1 MTSSLIHPAT
11 SLVLA
16 SGSASRASV
25 LRQAGIPVEIS
36 VAAVD
41 EAEIKAS
48 LRGEGFS
55 VERVAEA
62 LAEAKAQRVATR
74 FSGSFV
80 IGADQMLDI
89 DGEWLD
95 KPRDLAEAERHLRL
109 LRGRRHRLICSAV
122 LVKDGTRLWHHT
134 AQAALT
140 MRAFSDDFLAQYLAA
155 AGPQLLGTVGAYQ
168 LEGLGAQLFER
179 IDGDFFTILGLP
191 LLPLLAILR
200 QHRVI
205 AS

>member
-1 MTSSLIHPAT
+1 MATPLI
-11 SLVLA
+11 LA

-25 LRQAGIPVEIS
+25 LRQAGIPVEIN
-36 VAAVD
+36 AAAID
-41 EAEIKAS
+41 ETEIKLS
-48 LRGEGFS
+48 LRGEGVS

-62 LAEAKAQRVATR
+62 LAEAKAQYVARR
-74 FSGSFV
+74 FPGGYV
-80 IGADQMLDI
+80 IGADQMLEI
-89 DGEWLD
+89 DGDWLD

-134 AQAALT
+134 AQASLT
-140 MRAFSDDFLAQYLAA
+140 MRPFSDDFLAQYLAIT
-155 AGPQLLGTVGAYQ
+155 GPQLLGTVGCYQ

-200 QHRVI
+200 QHQVI